1 MKFLPLT
8 ALVFFLGCKPDPLKL
23 KNGESLV
30 IKSTTM
36 SCFHT
41 ETKKT
46 VINKY
51 NNRYYITTCKIHPL
65 PESGVN
71 YYGIRSDI
79 EEGVDFDSWNA
90 EEYRVYMQTIQAE
103 MVKSKKRRRSGVNIT
118 SFRIEKR

>member
-1 MKFLPLT
+1 
-8 ALVFFLGCKPDPLKL
+8 
-23 KNGESLV
+23 
-30 IKSTTM
+30 M

-71 YYGIRSDI
+71 YYGISSDI

-90 EEYRVYMQTIQAE
+90 EEYQDYMETIQAE
-103 MVKSKKRRRSGVNIT
+103 MTKSKKQSRGLANIP
-118 SFRIEKR
+118 SYKIEKR